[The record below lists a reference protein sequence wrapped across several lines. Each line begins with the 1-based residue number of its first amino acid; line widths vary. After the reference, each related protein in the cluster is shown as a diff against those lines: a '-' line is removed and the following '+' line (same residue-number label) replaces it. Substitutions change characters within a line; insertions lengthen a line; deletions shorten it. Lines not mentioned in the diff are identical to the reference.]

1 MFRAILLAAIVF
13 AINIGLLSF
22 GMAWFAS
29 LMRRHADTGADGSPS
44 FAYFVGVL
52 YAVMLALLA
61 ASLLQAGVWA
71 VVFWLYED
79 FATFESAFYYS
90 VVNFATLGYGDMVL
104 KGELRL
110 LGPLEAIN
118 GSLMLG
124 LFASI
129 LFAVF
134 SRMTMIK
141 PQQDQQL

>member
-13 AINIGLLSF
+13 AINIGLLSL

-29 LMRRHADTGADGSPS
+29 LMRRHADTGADGSRS

>member
-1 MFRAILLAAIVF
+1 MLRAVLLAAIVF
-13 AINIGLLSF
+13 AINIGLLSV

-29 LMRRHADTGADGSPS
+29 VLRQHAAIGSERHRS
-44 FAYFVGVL
+44 FSGFVGML

-79 FATFESAFYYS
+79 FASFESAFYYS